1 MNQKDLSSYL
11 TKENYI
17 NFGIVSGLVYVAN
30 MIIWTV
36 ASDYRGYSGTGLGP
50 DLLSLQNFNPLSI
63 LNAIYFAFTY
73 ETLPY
78 VSSFGLRT
86 ITWVMEG
93 NIDSFVFIFLI
104 FFLLG
109 LCINFV
115 IGIKFSDS
123 ITKVLNPLVSKIK
136 ANQNNVIED
145 QTMSVEDPT
154 ISVKDWVINYLI
166 MIIPIANIVMIIIWG
181 FGGKTQPTKANWAK
195 ALLLFLAINI
205 VLVLIFST
213 IFAGLINSM
222 F

>member
-30 MIIWTV
+30 LILWTV
-36 ASDYRGYSGTGLGP
+36 ASMLVYG
-50 DLLSLQNFNPLSI
+50 DLNIVFSLNDFNPLSI
-63 LNAIYFAFTY
+63 LHAIYFAFAY

-78 VSSFGLRT
+78 ISSFGLRT
-86 ITWVMEG
+86 ISEVMQG
-93 NIDSFVFIFLI
+93 YISFPSAVISLI
-104 FFLLG
+104 LFLLG

-115 IGIKFSDS
+115 IGIKFSDT
-123 ITKVLNPLVSKIK
+123 IVKVLNTSDSQIK
-136 ANQNNVIED
+136 ASQSNVI
-145 QTMSVEDPT
+145 EDPT

-195 ALLLFLAINI
+195 ALLLFIAINI

>member
-1 MNQKDLSSYL
+1 M
-11 TKENYI
+11 
-17 NFGIVSGLVYVAN
+17 G
-30 MIIWTV
+30 
-36 ASDYRGYSGTGLGP
+36 
-50 DLLSLQNFNPLSI
+50 
-63 LNAIYFAFTY
+63 
-73 ETLPY
+73 
-78 VSSFGLRT
+78 
-86 ITWVMEG
+86 G
-93 NIDSFVFIFLI
+93 NIGSFVFIFLI

-213 IFAGLINSM
+213 IFLA
-222 F
+222 